1 MNSSDFILAKDSHTS
16 KEKNCGKAITSVVV
30 IDGKN
35 YFKKQLAESCKND
48 LRHRMA
54 MYKEFDAGRQISSPH
69 IVKYVGINEDEQGL
83 YVLMEHIN
91 GMSMAEKMETE
102 PAYFR
107 NQRNTVKMLK
117 QLLEALKALH
127 SKNIAYLDL
136 KPENIMLTQISNDVK
151 LTDLGGCFA
160 DCNDYTAESTH
171 KYAAPELIEERLDD
185 VDARTDIYG
194 IGKLL
199 EYIEQKTEKK
209 LPKHLSNI
217 MKHCLHE
224 DKAKRYATADEVIKA
239 LNRRDKIAMTI
250 LLTITILSAAL
261 YGWKQFEGTEEHRLL
276 VLEMRKDATIDGIH
290 YKITSEDNATC
301 MVIGAQ
307 MGKEV
312 TTDFINLYIRDSIKI
327 DGKTYHTTEIED
339 CAFKEN
345 MIAITSAFLPNSL
358 GRIGEEAFLGC
369 TQLTNLSIPE
379 GMTKTEFASFKRTGI
394 KNVLLSKNLEI
405 VGHASFA
412 ECCNLKTIH
421 IPEGVVLLELDAF
434 ACCFNLTGV
443 SMPSTL
449 KEISRGVFWE
459 CKSLKEIDIPANV
472 TTIGEYAFYRCDS
485 LKDVYNYSIEP
496 QTVSVI
502 FNRKDINI
510 HVPAASVDKYRKAHH
525 WKEMNIIGDL

>member
-194 IGKLL
+194 IGNS
-199 EYIEQKTEKK
+199 T
-209 LPKHLSNI
+209 
-217 MKHCLHE
+217 
-224 DKAKRYATADEVIKA
+224 AATAS
-239 LNRRDKIAMTI
+239 RMF
-250 LLTITILSAAL
+250 TITQLS
-261 YGWKQFEGTEEHRLL
+261 HRRFPSFLTA
-276 VLEMRKDATIDGIH
+276 K
-290 YKITSEDNATC
+290 TS
-301 MVIGAQ
+301 
-307 MGKEV
+307 
-312 TTDFINLYIRDSIKI
+312 
-327 DGKTYHTTEIED
+327 
-339 CAFKEN
+339 
-345 MIAITSAFLPNSL
+345 TSMCLPPL
-358 GRIGEEAFLGC
+358 
-369 TQLTNLSIPE
+369 
-379 GMTKTEFASFKRTGI
+379 
-394 KNVLLSKNLEI
+394 
-405 VGHASFA
+405 
-412 ECCNLKTIH
+412 
-421 IPEGVVLLELDAF
+421 
-434 ACCFNLTGV
+434 
-443 SMPSTL
+443 
-449 KEISRGVFWE
+449 
-459 CKSLKEIDIPANV
+459 
-472 TTIGEYAFYRCDS
+472 
-485 LKDVYNYSIEP
+485 
-496 QTVSVI
+496 
-502 FNRKDINI
+502 
-510 HVPAASVDKYRKAHH
+510 
-525 WKEMNIIGDL
+525 